1 MAENEYVRVE
11 LIANPS
17 VKRTMSKNSLR
28 VNSNKWREVDAVEEK
43 QEKPKKGAAP
53 AVNASIDDIPV
64 ISTSTTEQEVD
75 PELADLRA
83 QYEAKFNKPADKRMK
98 ADKLKSKLNETE

>member
-1 MAENEYVRVE
+1 MENEYVRVE

-28 VNSNKWREVDAVEEK
+28 VNSNKWREIGAAEP
-43 QEKPKKGAAP
+43 EKPVKKKDVVP
-53 AVNASIDDIPV
+53 AGSESTDEIPV
-64 ISTSTTEQEVD
+64 ISTSPTVQEAD
-75 PELADLRA
+75 PELVELRA

-98 ADKLKSKLNETE
+98 ADKLKAKLNEA